1 MYRATLVVS
10 PVLVVGGSTL
20 SNRTRRPAPEPVTS
34 DYGPVIVDPNTGE
47 FRYARAIEIEEVAH
61 GTVGTVRRA
70 RLPDPLV
77 RIGAVTTGM
86 RLAASIYRQAVE
98 HVGAGRGMGPLPWAA
113 DRVQEHRSS
122 EGPALLPQERAASAA
137 RWHRRGRHVMGWEA
151 TKGVVQ
157 WVVIAGLAPVD
168 YDADRRWR
176 KGRASKQLVAAL
188 GRLAVEYG
196 CE

>member
-1 MYRATLVVS
+1 M
-10 PVLVVGGSTL
+10 
-20 SNRTRRPAPEPVTS
+20 SNRTRRTPHPAFPPSS

-47 FRYARAIEIEEVAH
+47 FRYARAIEIEDVAV

-70 RLPDPLV
+70 RLADPLV

-98 HVGAGRGMGPLPWAA
+98 HVEAGRGMGPMPWAA
-113 DRVQEHRSS
+113 DRVQEHRGS
-122 EGPALLPQERAASAA
+122 EGPSLLPQERAASAA
-137 RWHRRGRHVMGWEA
+137 RWYRRGLQALGLVA
-151 TKGVVQ
+151 AKGVVH

-176 KGRASKQLVAAL
+176 KGRATKQLVAAL